1 MYFNILKKDLKKKK
15 TMNIILFLFAV
26 LASMFV
32 ASGLSNVVTT
42 MNGTD
47 YYLKKADIGDYQLI
61 TMKGDGGVQDILDA
75 SENVESY
82 RMENTLYLSDKNITV
97 NTVKARTGNN
107 NTVTLLHSV
116 SENGLHYFLPDNTE
130 LTHIDKGQI
139 YVQAGWLDVNN
150 AECGDKIKISLGST
164 EMEFTIVGEMKD
176 AFFGSEM
183 MGNSRYLINEEDYE
197 VFLEDEEAEPY
208 KGCIFYIDSND
219 TAALSS
225 EISQASNVSFD
236 GTKNIIKMSYIM
248 EMIVAMVMLV
258 LSVCLII
265 VSFVIL
271 KFVITFSIQEEYRE
285 IGVMK
290 AIGIRNGKIRSLYMV
305 KYVFIAVV
313 GGIVGFVLSFPFG
326 NMLLMSVSKKMVLGN
341 DSGILLNILGA
352 LTVILLM
359 LIFTYLCTGKV
370 KKSTPVDAIR
380 SGQTGERYRKK
391 TVYPLYKAHTSGAFY
406 MAFNDILCSPKRF
419 FTIILVFFL
428 CSIFVLGVV
437 VVRDTMDSKSLIKT
451 FGREADVYITDSKL
465 VKMEF
470 MRKGGETDIEDS
482 FEKIEKVLS
491 DNGMPGKVS
500 MEIWYKFRFEL
511 EGKPYTVTFQQNKEY
526 SAAEYEY
533 TKGSPIMNEDEIAIT
548 PAIEKRFGI
557 KTGDIITIDFGNEKR
572 DCMVVGYF
580 QTMNQMGE
588 IIRLHENAPASME
601 YASALTSFQI
611 EFDDNPD
618 DKEIKKRIEWLKD
631 YYGIGNIYDSAGFCR
646 DCISAGV
653 VDTMGSVANLLLVI
667 TCIVVIM
674 VTVLMERSFIFDESG
689 QIALLKAVGFKDG
702 AILKWHIFRFM
713 LVGIISEVLAV
724 ILTMPVT
731 KLWCDPIWS
740 MMGATNVRYRFEPLS
755 ILIVYPGVILAA
767 TLAAIGFT
775 AIYTKKIK
783 SRDIVNIE

>member
-61 TMKGDGGVQDILDA
+61 TMRGDGGVQDILDA

-82 RMENTLYLSDKNITV
+82 RMENTLYLSDKNITLGSAI
-97 NTVKARTGNN
+97 ARTGNN

-116 SENGLHYFLPDNTE
+116 SKNGLHYFLPDNTE

-150 AECGDKIKISLGST
+150 VKCGDKIKISLGST

-225 EISQASNVSFD
+225 EISQASNISYD
-236 GTKNIIKMSYIM
+236 GTSYVIKTSYIM
-248 EMIVAMVMLV
+248 ELIVAMMMLV
-258 LSVCLII
+258 LSICLII

-271 KFVITFSIQEEYRE
+271 RFVITFSIQEEYRE

-290 AIGIRNGKIRSLYMV
+290 AIGIKNRKIRSLYMV
-305 KYVFIAVV
+305 KYVFMAVL
-313 GGIVGFVLSFPFG
+313 GGIIGFVLSFPFG

-341 DSGILLNILGA
+341 DSGILLNVIGA
-352 LTVILLM
+352 LSVILLM
-359 LIFTYLCTGKV
+359 SLFTYLCTGRV

-391 TVYPLYKAHTSGAFY
+391 TVYPLYRAHTRGALY
-406 MAFNDILCSPKRF
+406 MAFNDVISAPKRF
-419 FTIILVFFL
+419 MTIILTFFL

-437 VVRDTMDSKSLIKT
+437 MVRDTMNSKNLIKT

-470 MRKGGETDIEDS
+470 IREGGEEEVRENY
-482 FEKIEKVLS
+482 EKIEKVLA

-500 MEIWYKFRFEL
+500 MEVWYKYRFEVRG
-511 EGKPYTVTFQQNKEY
+511 EPYTVTFQQNTEY

-557 KTGDIITIDFGNEKR
+557 KTGDVITIDFGNEKR

-588 IIRLHENAPASME
+588 IIRLHEAAPTSMKYANAM
-601 YASALTSFQI
+601 TSFQI
-611 EFDDNPD
+611 DFYDNPD

-631 YYGIGNIYDSAGFCR
+631 YYGVEKIFDAAGFCR
-646 DCISAGV
+646 DCIGV
-653 VDTMGSVANLLLVI
+653 TETMEDVSFLLLVI

-674 VTVLMERSFIFDESG
+674 VTVLMERSFIFDETG
-689 QIALLKAVGFKDG
+689 EIALLKAIGFKDG
-702 AILKWHIFRFM
+702 TILKWHMYRFM
-713 LVGIISEVLAV
+713 LVGLISEVLAAAF
-724 ILTMPVT
+724 TMPVT

-755 ILIVYPGVILAA
+755 ILLIYPGVILAS

-775 AIYTKKIK
+775 AVYTKKIK